1 MHAKSCKTRRMFQWD
16 AVDTSRDLG
25 GQNVPPPK
33 KNFRNGYLTKQTDD
47 TDGITDSFL
56 SLALFSLTFKI
67 IFLAVLRRGHPPYR
81 APHGSATA
89 S

>member
-25 GQNVPPPK
+25 GQNVPPK
-33 KNFRNGYLTKQTDD
+33 KSFRNGYLTKQADD